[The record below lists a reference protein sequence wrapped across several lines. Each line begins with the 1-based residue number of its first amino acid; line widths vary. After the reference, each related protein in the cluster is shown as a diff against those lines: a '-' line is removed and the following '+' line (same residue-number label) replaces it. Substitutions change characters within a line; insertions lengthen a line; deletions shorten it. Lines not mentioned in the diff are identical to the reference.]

1 MSAAPFVDTVAGKG
15 AALISASR
23 AALLALLIGLIG
35 LGLAWELWLAPTG
48 ARSLALKVLPLA
60 WPLAGIWVWRLASVR
75 ALSLLVWLYVA
86 EGAMRAA
93 TERGVS
99 AQLAWLELLLCGL
112 LFVACVVHVRCRT
125 RPRPALGR

>member
-1 MSAAPFVDTVAGKG
+1 MLALMV
-15 AALISASR
+15 ALIV
-23 AALLALLIGLIG
+23 

-60 WPLAGIWVWRLASVR
+60 WPLAGVWAWRLASVR

-86 EGAMRAA
+86 EGALRAA
-93 TERGVS
+93 SDRGLA

-112 LFVACVVHVRCRT
+112 LFVACVVHIRSRVRT
-125 RPRPALGR
+125 PAA

>member
-1 MSAAPFVDTVAGKG
+1 MPASSFDDTNETLAHV
-15 AALISASR
+15 SR
-23 AALLALLIGLIG
+23 ATLLTLLVALLV

-60 WPLAGIWVWRLASVR
+60 WPLAGIWLWRLSSVR

-86 EGAMRAA
+86 EGALRAA
-93 TERGVS
+93 TEHGVS

-112 LFVACVVHVRCRT
+112 LFAACVLHIRSRT
-125 RPRPALGR
+125 RVRPALGR

>member
-1 MSAAPFVDTVAGKG
+1 MPAAPLDATPAPD
-15 AALISASR
+15 ALIGVSR
-23 AALLALLIGLIG
+23 AAILALMVALIV

-60 WPLAGIWVWRLASVR
+60 WPLAGVWAWRLASVR

-86 EGAMRAA
+86 EGALRAA
-93 TERGVS
+93 SDRGLA

-112 LFVACVVHVRCRT
+112 LFVACVVHIRSRVRT
-125 RPRPALGR
+125 PAA

>member
-1 MSAAPFVDTVAGKG
+1 MPAAPLDATPAPD
-15 AALISASR
+15 ALIGVSR
-23 AALLALLIGLIG
+23 AAMLALMVALIV

-60 WPLAGIWVWRLASVR
+60 WPLAGVWAWRLASVR

-86 EGAMRAA
+86 EGALRAA
-93 TERGVS
+93 SDRGLA

-112 LFVACVVHVRCRT
+112 LFVACVVHIRSRVRT
-125 RPRPALGR
+125 PAA